1 MTGLGDLKGELL
13 ETQGEVD
20 IGDNDAGVQLE
31 SSRSEVEDAVD
42 AVFNETIGN
51 LLGRIR
57 WNRDDSKPDTTV
69 FKGRFQFGDGL
80 NRSFVEND
88 PPGTGIRVEDGCDV
102 KVELIEGTVGEQCPA
117 DVACSD
123 QCRVP
128 DQITPENSSQVLM
141 QLADVVPDPGMPELT
156 DEGQV
161 LSDLGI
167 RQPQKRTDL
176 LGADHHPIGRK
187 KHDELSQIEAESPG
201 RRSGNVLLAI
211 HADSLSRTTEVQ

>member
-20 IGDNDAGVQLE
+20 IGDNDTGVQLE
-31 SSRSEVEDAVD
+31 PSRSEVENAVD

-51 LLGRIR
+51 LLGGIR

-69 FKGRFQFGDGL
+69 FKGRFQFRDGL
-80 NRSFVEND
+80 NRSLVEND
-88 PPGTGIRVEDGCDV
+88 PPGTRVRVENGCDV
-102 KVELIEGTVGEQCPA
+102 EVELIEGTVGKQGSA

-123 QCRVP
+123 QCRIP

-141 QLADVVPDPGMPELT
+141 QLADVVPNPGMPELA

-161 LSDLGI
+161 LSDLRIG
-167 RQPQKRTDL
+167 QSQERTDL
-176 LGADHHPIGRK
+176 LGADHRPVG
-187 KHDELSQIEAESPG
+187 
-201 RRSGNVLLAI
+201 
-211 HADSLSRTTEVQ
+211 